1 MKLLKFLAAAAAMVV
16 FTGAA
21 QAALVARSGGMVFD
35 TVQNITWLA
44 DWNYA
49 KTSGFDADGLMTW
62 STANNW
68 ANNLVYGGFDDWRLP
83 TTNTTA
89 SSNCNSAVNPG
100 GGFPLQYRGANC
112 TGSEMG
118 HMFYNEFGA
127 IARSGILSGSNT
139 ANLALF
145 TNVQS
150 GFYWSG
156 TEYAPDPV
164 RAWVFRAEVGRQDV
178 VDENV
183 ALYAVA
189 VRPGDVAASVPE
201 PQTLALVL
209 LALGATMVARKRRPV

>member
-1 MKLLKFLAAAAAMVV
+1 MKSLSRLALAAALSVA
-16 FTGAA
+16 TLSA
-21 QAALVARSGGMVFD
+21 QAALIARPGGMVYD
-35 TVQNITWLA
+35 SVQNITWLQNW
-44 DWNYA
+44 DTN
-49 KTSGFDADGLMTW
+49 GLMNWT
-62 STANNW
+62 TANNW
-68 ANNLVYGGFDDWRLP
+68 ANDLVYGGFSDWRLP

-89 SSNCNSAVNPG
+89 SSNCDRNFNPG
-100 GGFPLQYRGANC
+100 GVFPLQYFGLNC

-127 IARSGILSGSNT
+127 TANQSILSGSNT

-150 GFYWSG
+150 SDYWSG
-156 TEYAPDPV
+156 TEYAPNPDG
-164 RAWVFRAEVGRQDV
+164 AWGFLTVNGFQNFGAKGS
-178 VDENV
+178 

>member
-1 MKLLKFLAAAAAMVV
+1 MQSLSRHALAAALSVA
-16 FTGAA
+16 TLSA
-21 QAALVARSGGMVFD
+21 QAGLVARPGGMVYD
-35 TVQNITWLA
+35 TVQNITWLQN
-44 DWNYA
+44 WN
-49 KTSGFDADGLMTW
+49 TNGLMDWT
-62 STANNW
+62 TANNW

-83 TTNTTA
+83 TTNTTV
-89 SSNCNSAVNPG
+89 SSNCSANSNPG
-100 GGFPLQYRGANC
+100 GGFPPAYSGYNC

-127 IARSGILSGSNT
+127 TAGQSILAGSNA

-150 GFYWSG
+150 GTYWSG
-156 TEYAPDPV
+156 TEYAPNPDN
-164 RAWVFRAEVGRQDV
+164 AWNFNTDNGNQNND
-178 VDENV
+178 DKNN

-209 LALGATMVARKRRPV
+209 LALGATVVARRRPH

>member
-1 MKLLKFLAAAAAMVV
+1 MQSLSRLALAAALSVA
-16 FTGAA
+16 TLSA
-21 QAALVARSGGMVFD
+21 QAALVARPGGMVYD
-35 TVQNITWLA
+35 TVQNITWLQNWNTNGRM
-44 DWNYA
+44 DW
-49 KTSGFDADGLMTW
+49 T
-62 STANNW
+62 TANNW

-89 SSNCNSAVNPG
+89 SSNCSASLNPG
-100 GGFPLQYRGANC
+100 GGFPQQYFGYNC

-127 IARSGILSGSNT
+127 TAGQSILAGSNA

-150 GFYWSG
+150 GYYWSG
-156 TEYAPDPV
+156 TEYAPIPGV
-164 RAWVFRAEVGRQDV
+164 AWLFDANVGYQDF
-178 VDENV
+178 DGKYL
-183 ALYAVA
+183 ALFAVA

-209 LALGATMVARKRRPV
+209 LALGATVVARRRPH